1 MTERMTASPIRP
13 PNLSSRRAAR
23 VAPFLA
29 MDVMSAAA
37 AREARGES
45 VVHMEVGQP
54 SAPAPRAV
62 IAAAQAALA
71 TGALPYTQALGL
83 PALRERIAR
92 HYAETY
98 GVTVSPGRVV
108 VTTGSSAG
116 FVLAFLALFDAGA
129 RIAVPQPG
137 YPAYRSLLNALDLVP
152 APLTLRDVDRFAP
165 TGDALRALHARDPL
179 SGLLVMSPANPS
191 GTVIAPARLADL
203 CATARALG
211 LRFISDEIYHG
222 LAYGLPTD
230 TALRHDDDAIVIN
243 SFSKTWCMTGWRIG
257 WMVVPDWLA
266 RPVER
271 LAQNLYIS
279 APYLSQVA
287 ALAAF
292 DAVEEVEAVRAGY
305 AANRAGAPPRR
316 LPEPRAGADAPGG
329 RCLLPLHR
337 RLQPHRR
344 RQRLLPA
351 HARRGGGRRN
361 PGPRFRSRGRRPPRA
376 LLLRGIAGGLR
387 RRGPPPQGLAAL
399 KRETGPAPR
408 PTPLHFAWAVCAYSP
423 VSAALVRDHQPARF
437 GRSGSA
443 GVSTTATGS
452 AA

>member
-1 MTERMTASPIRP
+1 MTTSMSQPPILSPNQP
-13 PNLSSRRAAR
+13 SERAAR

-37 AREARGES
+37 AREARGEG

-98 GVTVSPGRVV
+98 GVTVSPSRIV

-116 FVLAFLALFDAGA
+116 FVLTFLGLFDAGA
-129 RIAVPQPG
+129 RVAVPQPG

-152 APLTLRDVDRFAP
+152 APLVLQDADRFAP
-165 TGDALRALHARDPL
+165 TGAALRALHEREGL
-179 SGLLVMSPANPS
+179 SGILVMSPANPS
-191 GTVIAPARLADL
+191 GTVIEPARLADL
-203 CATARALG
+203 CATARELN

-222 LAYGLPTD
+222 LAYGVPTE
-230 TALRHDDDAIVIN
+230 TALRYDDEAIVIN

-305 AANRAGAPPRR
+305 AANRALLLDAFPGLGLGRTHPADGAFYLYADVSNLTNDSVAFCRRMLDEAGVAATPGLDFDGQDGGHHVRFSFAGSNADCVDAVRR
-316 LPEPRAGADAPGG
+316 LKAW
-329 RCLLPLHR
+329 
-337 RLQPHRR
+337 
-344 RQRLLPA
+344 
-351 HARRGGGRRN
+351 
-361 PGPRFRSRGRRPPRA
+361 
-376 LLLRGIAGGLR
+376 LR
-387 RRGPPPQGLAAL
+387 
-399 KRETGPAPR
+399 
-408 PTPLHFAWAVCAYSP
+408 
-423 VSAALVRDHQPARF
+423 
-437 GRSGSA
+437 
-443 GVSTTATGS
+443 
-452 AA
+452 